1 MTALANG
8 AESANP
14 LMGFVISESALW
26 ACTSCGACIDIC
38 PVGNEPMFDI
48 LNMRR
53 DAVLMKSA
61 FPKDLQNAFK
71 GMERQGNPWGNPEGD
86 RFNWAKGL
94 DFAVPTVDDNPNF
107 DILYWVG
114 CAPSYDPR
122 AQLTAR
128 ALVKVLNKAGVNYA
142 VLGEYERC
150 TGDAA
155 RRAGKEDFFFEM
167 ASANIETLNQFKV
180 KRIVVTCP
188 HCLHTLGREYHQ
200 FGSSY
205 EVVHH
210 TELIEELVAAGKL
223 PLSALDGKQR
233 NVTFHDPCYLGRHN
247 GVVDAPRTLLDAL
260 GTSVNE
266 MPRSKTNSFCCGAGG
281 AQFWKEEEHGAKAV
295 NVERYLEAKNTGAE
309 VVAVGCPFC
318 MQMFTTAQSS
328 VAGGPIVKDVV
339 ELVAERI
346 GEGAVVKA
354 EH

>member
-1 MTALANG
+1 
-8 AESANP
+8 
-14 LMGFVISESALW
+14 
-26 ACTSCGACIDIC
+26 
-38 PVGNEPMFDI
+38 
-48 LNMRR
+48 
-53 DAVLMKSA
+53 
-61 FPKDLQNAFK
+61 
-71 GMERQGNPWGNPEGD
+71 
-86 RFNWAKGL
+86 
-94 DFAVPTVDDNPNF
+94 
-107 DILYWVG
+107 
-114 CAPSYDPR
+114 
-122 AQLTAR
+122 
-128 ALVKVLNKAGVNYA
+128 VLNKAGVNYA

-155 RRAGKEDFFFEM
+155 RRAGKEDLFFEM

-200 FGSSY
+200 FGGSY

-346 GEGAVVKA
+346 GEGTAIKA
-354 EH
+354 GH